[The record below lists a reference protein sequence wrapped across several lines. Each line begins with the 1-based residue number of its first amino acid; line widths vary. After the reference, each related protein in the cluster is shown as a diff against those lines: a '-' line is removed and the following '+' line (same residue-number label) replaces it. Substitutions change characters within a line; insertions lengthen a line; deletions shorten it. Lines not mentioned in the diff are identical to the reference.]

1 MSVTGAAAQR
11 WAAHLWVPAGRRGSH
26 VDDVAEISALMR
38 APLEDWQLEAV
49 DALTA
54 FGRGGLPLTLEGVI
68 LAPRQNGKTY
78 GVMRPIAVTEC
89 LYGPPSL
96 STWSAQLKD
105 TALGTFHEL
114 RALMGRK
121 RDGTPYDE
129 DLYVP
134 ELGDQVV
141 EVTDTDSEEGLTFA
155 NRSELAFRVRSGKAG
170 RGKRPRRLYVD
181 EALFFSDDEAAATM
195 PGMGR
200 QGPTAGVTFASSAA
214 LATSGY
220 LHDLVRR
227 GRGMDPTLTYV
238 EHCAPGGYDED
249 TGCQESDCDHDF
261 GRPGCV
267 ADDRA
272 NWLRAN
278 PAFRLGEMTEAF
290 LLGMRKGLKRDFP
303 REMLGWHVP
312 PAAAKATISVAQWR
326 GRTDATSRI
335 RKGARP
341 SFAVDVRPDGLKAAI
356 AVAGERAD
364 GAAHAGVIRY
374 RDGTDWVID
383 ELVQLRQRH
392 RPRFI
397 LVDGAS
403 EAAGLIPEMKRAK
416 LDVTV
421 TGTQDMGQACSGLR
435 RAVLG
440 KRVWHRGSGE
450 LLDALEVA
458 VRRDLGDGGWGW
470 ARKKTDGDICPLV
483 AVTLAHLGYLRSPR
497 FYDITDS
504 AM

>member
-1 MSVTGAAAQR
+1 VSVTGAAAQR
-11 WAAHLWVPAGRRGSH
+11 WAAHLWVPSGRRGSH

-68 LAPRQNGKTY
+68 LAPRQNGKTF

-105 TALGTFHEL
+105 TALGTFNEL
-114 RALMGRK
+114 KALMGRK
-121 RDGTPYDE
+121 RDGTPFDE

-134 ELGDQVV
+134 ELGDHVV
-141 EVTDTDSEEGLTFA
+141 EVTETDSEEGLLFA

-170 RGKRPRRLYVD
+170 RGKRPRKLYVD

-200 QGPTAGVTFASSAA
+200 QGPTAGVLFASSGA

-220 LHDLVRR
+220 LHELVRR
-227 GRGMDPTLTYV
+227 GRGQDPTLTFV
-238 EHCAPGGYDED
+238 EYCAAGSYE
-249 TGCQESDCDHDF
+249 E
-261 GRPGCV
+261 PGC
-267 ADDRA
+267 ASPDCGHDEGTDGCAWDDRA
-272 NWLRAN
+272 LWAAAN
-278 PAFRLGEMTEAF
+278 PAFRLGEMTESF
-290 LLGMRKGLKRDFP
+290 LVGMRRGLKQDFA
-303 REMLGWHVP
+303 REMLGWHVSP
-312 PAAAKATISVAQWR
+312 EAAKATISVKQWKA
-326 GRTDATSRI
+326 RTDALSRI

-374 RDGTDWVID
+374 RDGTDWVVE
-383 ELVQLRQRH
+383 ELVRLRTKH

-403 EAAGLIPEMKRAK
+403 EAAGLIPEMKRAN

-421 TGTQDMGQACSGLR
+421 TSAQDMGQACSGLR

-440 KRVWHRGSGE
+440 KRIWHRGSSE
-450 LLDALEVA
+450 VVDALEVA

-483 AVTLAHLGYLRSPR
+483 AVTLAHLGFMRSPR
-497 FYDITDS
+497 FYDVTAS
-504 AM
+504 VM